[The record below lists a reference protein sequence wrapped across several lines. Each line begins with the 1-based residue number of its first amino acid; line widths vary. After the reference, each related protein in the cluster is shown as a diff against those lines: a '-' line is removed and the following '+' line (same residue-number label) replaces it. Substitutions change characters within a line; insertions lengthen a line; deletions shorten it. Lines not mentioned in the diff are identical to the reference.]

1 MADLSTIDPK
11 KLSDQ
16 EYLALL
22 QDLTSTEKGLL
33 DVDPTDFAKLVKRTS
48 NDQFKTLESD
58 PVSAKVADGIFKRMQ
73 ERFKPENFRSS
84 RTSVIRWEISAK
96 AGDRTYETTVSKQGC
111 EVAEGAHT
119 EDPRCTIK
127 MGLPDFLKLA
137 SGNGNPPMMFMTRK
151 LKIDGD
157 VGFAAGVTQVFDIPK
172 A

>member
-1 MADLSTIDPK
+1 VADISTIDPK
-11 KLSDQ
+11 KLSDA
-16 EYLALL
+16 EYLELL
-22 QDLTSTEKGLL
+22 QELTSTEKGLL

-48 NDQFKTLESD
+48 NDQFKTLEAD

-73 ERFKPENFRSS
+73 ERFKPENFKSS
-84 RTSVIRWEISAK
+84 KTSTIRWVIGAK

-111 EVAEGAHT
+111 EVVEGAHVD
-119 EDPRCTIK
+119 DPRCTIK

-157 VGFAAGVTQVFDIPK
+157 VGFAASVTQVFDIPK

>member
-1 MADLSTIDPK
+1 MADLGTIDPK
-11 KLSDQ
+11 KLSDD
-16 EYLALL
+16 EYLELL
-22 QDLTSTEKGLL
+22 TELTASEKGLL
-33 DVDPTDFAKLVKRTS
+33 DVDPTDFAKLVKRST
-48 NDQFKTLESD
+48 NDQFKALEAD
-58 PVSAKVADGIFKRMQ
+58 PVSAKVVDGIFARMQ

-84 RTSVIRWEISAK
+84 RTSVIRWEIGAK

-119 EDPRCTIK
+119 EEPRCTIK
-127 MGLPDFLKLA
+127 MALPEFLKLA